1 MVVIRQ
7 ATVNDMMRMQHC
19 NLRNLPENYSFRY
32 YMLHA
37 LSCPSMMYVA
47 VDESDKIVGYVM
59 ANLDNPTEEQ
69 KKKGEVEILT
79 AHVTS
84 LSVLR
89 THRKLGIAT
98 KLMRASHNSMKN
110 VYKCDS
116 CSLRVRVTNRAA
128 ISLYSGVLGYK
139 IQKIEQEYYADNE
152 NAFDMILNFNSD
164 ETKEEIQEKNQVVI
178 DA

>member
-7 ATVNDMMRMQHC
+7 ATVTDMLKMQHC

-37 LSCPSMMYVA
+37 LSCPAMMYVA

-59 ANLDNPTEEQ
+59 ANLDNPDP
-69 KKKGEVEILT
+69 KKKEEVEPVT

-98 KLMRASHNSMKN
+98 KLMRASHNTMKN

-139 IQKIEQEYYADNE
+139 IQKIEPDYYADGE
-152 NAFDMILNFNSD
+152 NAYDMILNFDSD
-164 ETKEEIQEKNQVVI
+164 ETKEEIQESNKVVI